1 MAIMGAMGARL
12 ASEQR
17 NDRGG
22 VSLASHDLN
31 THELTNSKGIN
42 PQAKPGVPSPMEAA
56 GSRAWLFADPH
67 TARHG
72 RRELDQALSCS
83 TEDSVET
90 QGPVAAAPA
99 AETLTTDEYSDVAT
113 ESSVMTDCVT
123 SGASSSVTSSVS
135 ESTDL
140 PQSSGIPASNQTSES
155 SPCPD
160 SIQSSGP
167 TLAPETPEARTEF
180 ESHTEEGNPAPTEGF
195 TFPGQVMPTSV
206 SCEPAVSSSIASGPA
221 NRTIFTT
228 VIIQPVE
235 APPSATAP
243 IDSGAATAAQP
254 EATETSHAQTSPGSR
269 IWSVGILVDVLAIG
283 LLGRWL
289 LV

>member
-1 MAIMGAMGARL
+1 MLTTR
-12 ASEQR
+12 SR
-17 NDRGG
+17 NAQD
-22 VSLASHDLN
+22 
-31 THELTNSKGIN
+31 LTNIIEMS
-42 PQAKPGVPSPMEAA
+42 PQVKPDAPSPMEAA

-72 RRELDQALSCS
+72 RRELDQSISCA

-113 ESSVMTDCVT
+113 ESSVIADCIT
-123 SGASSSVTSSVS
+123 SGASSSVISSVS
-135 ESTDL
+135 EATSL
-140 PQSSGIPASNQTSES
+140 PQPSEVPASNQTGEA

-167 TLAPETPEARTEF
+167 TLAPENPEARTES
-180 ESHTEEGNPAPTEGF
+180 ESPTQEANPAPTEDF
-195 TFPGQVMPTSV
+195 TFPGQVVPTSV
-206 SCEPAVSSSIASGPA
+206 SCEPAVSSPVASGPA
-221 NRTIFTT
+221 NRTTFTT
-228 VIIQPVE
+228 VIVQPVE
-235 APPSATAP
+235 APPSATVP
-243 IDSGAATAAQP
+243 IDSGAATGAQP

-269 IWSVGILVDVLAIG
+269 IWSIGILADMLAIG